1 MLLLA
6 AGSFLSQMMLLVGM
20 ILLAWI
26 LVRRNIK
33 MRRNS
38 RAASR
43 ELKAQQAEVHKPV
56 GGAPLADAPKEVLRW
71 QASMFDLQ
79 RELKGELDTRILVV
93 ESLLRRVDQRIETL
107 TALETQEPTRPTK
120 SAIRDPRVA
129 KVRRLS
135 SIGFSAAEISK
146 RLAIPE
152 PEIDFMLGMRGEI
165 REPSGVV

>member
-33 MRRNS
+33 MRGRS
-38 RAASR
+38 RAVDR

-56 GGAPLADAPKEVLRW
+56 RGAPLADAPKEVLRW

-79 RELKGELDTRILVV
+79 RELKAELDSRVLVV
-93 ESLLRRVDQRIETL
+93 ESLLRRVDQRVEEL
-107 TALETQEPTRPTK
+107 RSLQLEN
-120 SAIRDPRVA
+120 SAQSGKPA
-129 KVRRLS
+129 ASGPSYSKVRRLAA
-135 SIGFSAAEISK
+135 IGFSAEEISQKLDIPQAEIELS
-146 RLAIPE
+146 LGLQAEIPQ
-152 PEIDFMLGMRGEI
+152 
-165 REPSGVV
+165 PSSSA